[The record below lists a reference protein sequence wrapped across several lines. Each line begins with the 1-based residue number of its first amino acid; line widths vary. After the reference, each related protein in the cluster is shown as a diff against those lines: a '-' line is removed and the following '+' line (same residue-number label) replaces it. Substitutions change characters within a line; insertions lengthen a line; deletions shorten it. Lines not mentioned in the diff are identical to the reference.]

1 MKYDDLNNSYSDIK
15 DDAFY
20 VGYIMLLIVVV
31 FVLSCIGRCTDEE
44 VIKEATKQAISE
56 YEQSSTTQ
64 EETTNGI

>member
-1 MKYDDLNNSYSDIK
+1 MKYDDLNDSYSDIK
-15 DDAFY
+15 DYASY
-20 VGYIMLLIVVV
+20 VGYIMFLIVVI
-31 FVLSCIGRCTDEE
+31 FVLSCVGRCTDEE